1 MQDMLDTLLIC
12 SCHLRT
18 GVEECIRP
26 CIEIEEML
34 QVNQAIGSIKREL
47 RQLQSMRLE
56 ARKLKRESDALD
68 IVVSR
73 HTDQLMELKSAFYR
87 KHGRPA

>member
-1 MQDMLDTLLIC
+1 M
-12 SCHLRT
+12 
-18 GVEECIRP
+18 
-26 CIEIEEML
+26 EIEEML

-73 HTDQLMELKSAFYR
+73 SPFAQSRMSANSMGVLTCCVTQAY
-87 KHGRPA
+87 

>member
-1 MQDMLDTLLIC
+1 
-12 SCHLRT
+12 
-18 GVEECIRP
+18 
-26 CIEIEEML
+26 ML

-73 HTDQLMELKSAFYR
+73 SPFAQSRMFANSMGVLTCCVTQAY
-87 KHGRPA
+87 

>member
-1 MQDMLDTLLIC
+1 
-12 SCHLRT
+12 
-18 GVEECIRP
+18 
-26 CIEIEEML
+26 ML

-73 HTDQLMELKSAFYR
+73 SPFAHSRMSANSMGVLTCCVKQAY
-87 KHGRPA
+87 